1 MSRPE
6 AAALRRPA
14 RTGALLL
21 AALLAGCTTNP
32 APAPGPKALTQPL
45 ARQLQAE
52 RVAGRAAP
60 AQPSVISYCYSNLLN
75 TPEQLLVRAEETCER
90 ANGRLAYAGEDAV
103 LTPCPL
109 LQPVRATW
117 LCYPSEEPEPVL
129 RREVPS
135 TAAPILQ

>member
-6 AAALRRPA
+6 PAALRRA
-14 RTGALLL
+14 RRGGWLLL

-32 APAPGPKALTQPL
+32 APVPGPKALTKPL

-52 RVAGRAAP
+52 RVAGRPAP
-60 AQPSVISYCYSNLLN
+60 AQPQVISYCYGNLLN
-75 TPEQLLVRAEETCER
+75 TPEQLEDRAAEKCL
-90 ANGRLAYAGEDAV
+90 AVAGRLVFVGEDAA

-117 LCYPSEEPEPVL
+117 LCYPGEGPG
-129 RREVPS
+129 RTRQREPS
-135 TAAPILQ
+135 TAAPIVQ